1 MARRRGAPRPWYR
14 TRAYRLTRTIV
25 VTVCLVVGGVWWAQ
39 NDEPA
44 DPAGAR
50 TDARGVGAPHAP
62 APRRTPPGESQGT
75 PPRPLPRSRA
85 VSLTVPYLGIEA
97 PLVGLGLDSRRRLT
111 APPTDDPKAAGWYEG
126 GPAPGQYGTVILVG
140 HRDTRTGPAVFAALH
155 EIQTGRVVKVRRADG
170 RTAVYTVDAVRTY
183 EKAHFPDEE
192 VYGRRQRPELR
203 LITCGGRYDRRTGYV
218 SNIVVFAHLTET
230 KGPTGST

>member
-1 MARRRGAPRPWYR
+1 MVRRRGAPRPWYR

-62 APRRTPPGESQGT
+62 APRRTTPGASEGA

-111 APPTDDPKAAGWYEG
+111 APPTDDPRAAGWYEG
-126 GPAPGQYGTVILVG
+126 GPAPGQSGTVILVG

-218 SNIVVFAHLTET
+218 SNIVVFAHLTAT